1 MHNECWGVIL
11 AAGQGSRMARAT
23 GGEAKQFLPYRG
35 VPLWWHPARA
45 LAASPRLHGLVF
57 VFPAG
62 RLEQARKEAL
72 ALNRRESLGV
82 PMLFAEGGE
91 RRQDSVRH
99 ALAVLPDT
107 CRTVL
112 IHDGARPFVTP
123 KTVEDCISSVY
134 EFGSG
139 IAANRITD
147 TVKACEGDFIDRT
160 VNREKLRTVQTP
172 QGFYL
177 KDIRDAYA
185 QVSDESLFD
194 DSEVY
199 ERAGK
204 RPHLFYADRANLKI
218 TYPEDLKAF
227 ERTLRSSE
235 ELRADD
241 GMRTGFGHDIHAFA
255 RGRKLL
261 LAGVEIPY
269 SMGLEGHSD
278 ADVLVHS
285 VMDALL
291 SAAGLRDI
299 GCYFPNTDPRYK
311 NISSMKL
318 LDKVLFLIFERGYAP
333 VNVAVSV
340 ICEQPKLAD
349 HIPDMRRNLA
359 AALGLPEDSV
369 GISAGTNE
377 KLGFLGEGKGICAL
391 CQCLI
396 KKCIF

>member
-1 MHNECWGVIL
+1 MKTNVVLTC
-11 AAGQGSRMARAT
+11 AGSGSRFSHAQNKLFLEV
-23 GGEAKQFLPYRG
+23 GGKSVLQHTLD
-35 VPLWWHPARA
+35 
-45 LAASPRLHGLVF
+45 
-57 VFPAG
+57 
-62 RLEQARKEAL
+62 
-72 ALNRRESLGV
+72 ALNRCRGIDRIVLVYAEENADRLPSLRSEIPLEFV
-82 PMLFAEGGE
+82 LGGE
-91 RRQDSVRH
+91 SRTRSVKNG
-99 ALAVLPDT
+99 LAACD
-107 CRTVL
+107 CDIVL

>member
-1 MHNECWGVIL
+1 MKTYVVLTC
-11 AAGQGSRMARAT
+11 AGSGSRFSHAQNKLFLEV
-23 GGEAKQFLPYRG
+23 GGKSVLQHTLD
-35 VPLWWHPARA
+35 
-45 LAASPRLHGLVF
+45 
-57 VFPAG
+57 
-62 RLEQARKEAL
+62 
-72 ALNRRESLGV
+72 ALNRCRGLDRIV
-82 PMLFAEGGE
+82 LVYAEENADRLPALRSEIPLEFVKGGE
-91 RRQDSVRH
+91 SRTRSVKNG
-99 ALAVLPDT
+99 LAACD
-107 CRTVL
+107 CDIVL
-112 IHDGARPFVTP
+112 IHDGARPFVTQ
-123 KTVEDCISSVY
+123 KTIEDCISSVY

-147 TVKACEGDFIDRT
+147 TVKYCEGDRIDRT

-185 QVSDESLFD
+185 QVSDECLFD

-204 RPHLFYADRANLKI
+204 NPHLFYADRGNIKI

-227 ERTLRSSE
+227 ERSLHSDRERMDS
-235 ELRADD
+235 D
-241 GMRTGFGHDIHAFA
+241 GLRTGFGHDIHAFA
-255 RGRKLL
+255 KGRKLVL
-261 LAGVEIPY
+261 GGVVVPCDLG
-269 SMGLEGHSD
+269 GLEGHSD

-299 GCYFPNTDPRYK
+299 GCYFPNTDPAYR
-311 NISSMKL
+311 NISSLKL

-333 VNVAVSV
+333 VNVSVSL

-349 HIPDMRRNLA
+349 FIPEMRKNLA
-359 AALGLPEDSV
+359 AALGLSEDGV

>member
-1 MHNECWGVIL
+1 MKTNVVLTC
-11 AAGQGSRMARAT
+11 AGSGSRFSHAQNKLFLEV
-23 GGEAKQFLPYRG
+23 GGKSVLQHTLD
-35 VPLWWHPARA
+35 
-45 LAASPRLHGLVF
+45 
-57 VFPAG
+57 
-62 RLEQARKEAL
+62 
-72 ALNRRESLGV
+72 ALNRCRGIDRIVLVYAEENADRLPSLRSEIPLEFV
-82 PMLFAEGGE
+82 LGGE
-91 RRQDSVRH
+91 SRTRSVKNG
-99 ALAVLPDT
+99 LAACD
-107 CRTVL
+107 CDIVL
-112 IHDGARPFVTP
+112 IHDGARPFDTP

-241 GMRTGFGHDIHAFA
+241 GIRTGFGHDIHAFA
-255 RGRKLL
+255 RGRKLM